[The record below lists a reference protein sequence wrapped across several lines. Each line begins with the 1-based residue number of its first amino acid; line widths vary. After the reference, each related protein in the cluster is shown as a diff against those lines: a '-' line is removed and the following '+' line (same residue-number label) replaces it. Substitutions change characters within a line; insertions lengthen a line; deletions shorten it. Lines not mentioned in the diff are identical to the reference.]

1 MFEWKDKLLAAAKI
15 AVGVQFPV
23 LSFFFDDIDDLLS
36 SFITISLD
44 DLVEQFSDKTDEVIL
59 RVIHEERIIFV
70 GGTMEAHYSNV
81 IKNDVFIL
89 HLKLYFQNTNKEFVL
104 KETSKILPWNK
115 IDIASQE
122 KLYREGVVV
131 YQIDVPNSY

>member
-15 AVGVQFPV
+15 AVGVQFPI

-70 GGTMEAHYSNV
+70 GGTMEAHYS
-81 IKNDVFIL
+81 IL
-89 HLKLYFQNTNKEFVL
+89 HLKLYFQNTNKEFIL

-115 IDIASQE
+115 LNIESQE
-122 KLYREGVVV
+122 KLQREGAVV
-131 YQIDVPNSY
+131 YQVDKPN